1 MKTFSTFEEIQ
12 RTEKAILVKTNVEE
26 LNQSPEEIYR
36 PLGLTRAT
44 FYRYAK
50 ILDNHT
56 NEEIKKMAINKN
68 K

>member
-1 MKTFSTFEEIQ
+1 MRSVYQYSK
-12 RTEKAILVKTNVEE
+12 KV
-26 LNQSPEEIYR
+26 PEEIYK

-56 NEEIKKMAINKN
+56 DEEMKEMSNKK
-68 K
+68 

>member
-1 MKTFSTFEEIQ
+1 LKNKRFTIKDPIK
-12 RTEKAILVKTNVEE
+12 R
-26 LNQSPEEIYR
+26 PEEIYK
-36 PLGLTRAT
+36 PLGITRAT

-56 NEEIKKMAINKN
+56 NEEIKKVAAK